1 MHTATTSY
9 QQRFC
14 PDGDYPDQLAVFEAI
29 GRFIQTTSAAH
40 ATQMGLSVNALQAA
54 GLTWVLARQQTLLL
68 RPPSPGAEI
77 TIETWPSTLSRLTC
91 RRDFVIWEN
100 GETLGLSLTDWA
112 VLNLQTRR
120 AERIPEFI
128 AAKYP
133 SAAPEAMPELNLK
146 PAPLSPAEAVSLVPV
161 RAADIDLN
169 NHVTN
174 TRYVEL
180 MLGAVPDAIRRER
193 RPAFCD
199 IVYRAEA
206 LAGDRIEIRRQT
218 VQPDAAEDVF
228 PALRACPAL
237 RALLDRAD
245 CTAFRHSLVKPKTG
259 FLFIAGK
266 PEKELVRGFSLWV

>member
-1 MHTATTSY
+1 M
-9 QQRFC
+9 
-14 PDGDYPDQLAVFEAI
+14 P
-29 GRFIQTTSAAH
+29 GR
-40 ATQMGLSVNALQAA
+40 GLSRPTRGFRSNRPVHPNHIRGARDTNGLIGQRTA
-54 GLTWVLARQQTLLL
+54 GGRAHLGAGPPANPAPA
-68 RPPSPGAEI
+68 PPSPGAEI

-218 VQPDAAEDVF
+218 VQPDAAEDVL

-266 PEKELVRGFSLWV
+266 PEKELVRGFSLWA